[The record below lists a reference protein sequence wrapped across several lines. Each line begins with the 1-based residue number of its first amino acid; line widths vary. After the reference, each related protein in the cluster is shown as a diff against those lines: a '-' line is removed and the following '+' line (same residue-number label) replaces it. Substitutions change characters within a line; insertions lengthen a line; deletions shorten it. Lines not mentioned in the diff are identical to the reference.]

1 MHYYIWIIDDKLA
14 VAPMPSISDIP
25 ELSKIF
31 DAVVVLIEPHEALG
45 SIDYYIQQWTS
56 MGVEVYY
63 LPTPDFHPVE
73 LLDLYNVTKWI
84 DEKIEEGKR
93 VLIHC
98 MGGVGRSGLV
108 AAAYLVY
115 TGKDLYH
122 VVEEVSNRRPGA
134 LTNIGQRVMLEDYY
148 YLIKNANLA
157 VLDDLLKI
165 IRKNTRIPYKHL
177 SKTTQFTI
185 ELTQYLGLK
194 LRPHL
199 IYSSLLHCYEV
210 PDASRIAE
218 GCKIPKDEIGR
229 IIDTLS
235 DYNGEAESIE
245 GILIRLTHIL
255 DLGMDG
261 RIVILVYDKI
271 GPVNYIT
278 ALCSGVCTPQ
288 IRGAREYID
297 KLSRLVGEKIIL
309 DQASYHQ
316 YI

>member
-31 DAVVVLIEPHEALG
+31 DAVVVLIEPPEALG

-148 YLIKNANLA
+148 YLIKNTDLT

-199 IYSSLLHCYEV
+199 IYSSLLHCCEV